1 MNVREI
7 SYKVEGHKGLVYT
20 RPALRKNHKGSHKIQ
35 GYVRR
40 RVENHPF
47 SDKRGYV
54 SEHRLVMEAH
64 IKRFLKPDEVVHHIN
79 GIRDDN
85 RIENLEIYT
94 DQKRHASS
102 HAESA
107 IRDEQSQ
114 RWIPDPVLAAKKF
127 RLLNRNTGLMEVR
140 DLSNLINTTF
150 RRGQFEYRGA
160 WTGLHDKSGKEI
172 YEGDILADGTVSN
185 MCVIWSERNA
195 SWCLRSM
202 SWAFD
207 HYFGEAVNAENCEV
221 IGNIHEHPELLK
233 GDA

>member
-114 RWIPDPVLAAKKF
+114 RWIPDPVLASKKF

-160 WTGLHDKSGKEI
+160 WTGLHDKNGREI
-172 YEGDILADGTVSN
+172 YEGDIVKHQWNGCEEEGPFIVESLEWAYIENRNEKNGKLT
-185 MCVIWSERNA
+185 CISEI
-195 SWCLRSM
+195 
-202 SWAFD
+202 
-207 HYFGEAVNAENCEV
+207 
-221 IGNIHEHPELLK
+221 IGNIYDNPELVTTL
-233 GDA
+233 